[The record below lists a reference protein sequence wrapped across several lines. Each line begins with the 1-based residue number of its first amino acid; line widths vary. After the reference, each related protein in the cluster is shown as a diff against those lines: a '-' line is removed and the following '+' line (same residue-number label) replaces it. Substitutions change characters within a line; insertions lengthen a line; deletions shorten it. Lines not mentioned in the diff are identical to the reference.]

1 MRKKFQYGDKKVS
14 FIIKIKEKFFNNK
27 HDNKKTSVLKNIDIS
42 IKPKEFVC
50 IVGPSG
56 CGKTT
61 LMNMIGGLIDPDNQV
76 IQSPTK
82 NNVEAETFG
91 YVFQTSRLL
100 PWLTVKENVEL
111 VCETNS
117 QNFNSDS
124 IDFLLESF
132 GLKEFLNFYPKAI
145 SGGMRRKVSLARALI
160 NKPKV
165 LLMDEPFV
173 SLDQPTS
180 ESLYDVLV
188 NYRKKNPITVI
199 FITHV
204 LKEAILLGDRILFFS
219 KKPGTVVFDYKVK
232 SVRKPLTLD
241 NKAVDTEY
249 KKLKSK
255 YPQLLQGLV

>member
-1 MRKKFQYGDKKVS
+1 MS
-14 FIIKIKEKFFNNK
+14 FEIKIKEKIFNNK
-27 HDNKKTSVLKNIDIS
+27 HDKDKTTVLKNIDIK

-50 IVGPSG
+50 VVGPSG

-61 LMNMIGGLIDPDNQV
+61 LMNMIGGLIDHENQV
-76 IQSPTK
+76 IQSTNK
-82 NNVEAETFG
+82 DSLEVEKFG

-111 VCETNS
+111 VCDTDS
-117 QNFNSDS
+117 QNFNYDS
-124 IDFLLESF
+124 INYLLESF
-132 GLKEFLNFYPKAI
+132 GLKEFVNFYPKAI
-145 SGGMRRKVSLARALI
+145 SGGMRRKVALARALI
-160 NKPKV
+160 NNPKV

-188 NYRKKNPITVI
+188 KYRNKKPITVI

-204 LKEAILLGDRILFFS
+204 LKEALLLGDRILFFS

-232 SVRKPLTLD
+232 STRKPLTLD
-241 NKAVDTEY
+241 NKSVDSEY
-249 KKLKSK
+249 KKLKNK
-255 YPQLLQGLV
+255 HPQLLEGLV